1 MPMNLENIILSE
13 RNQSQKATY
22 CIILHKMSKISK
34 SIKKEGRLVVPKGW
48 EDWAEVGTDC

>member
-1 MPMNLENIILSE
+1 MPVNPENIILRE
-13 RNQSQKATY
+13 RNQSRKATY
-22 CIILHKMSKISK
+22 CIILHEVPRIGK